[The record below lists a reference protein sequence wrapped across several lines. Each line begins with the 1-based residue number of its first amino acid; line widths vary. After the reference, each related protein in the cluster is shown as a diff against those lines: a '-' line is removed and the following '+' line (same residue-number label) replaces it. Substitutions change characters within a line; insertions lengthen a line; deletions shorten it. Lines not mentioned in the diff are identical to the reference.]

1 MAHCLQTHLL
11 CISYFLHITTMMIE
25 ISQLESCTLTNES
38 LKDAFNVVLRGSWFL
53 IIRARPRSIDWA
65 SFRGYFL
72 LVVSRWY
79 QANHRKPFPAGVMSG
94 SLAGKDTGAAGIK
107 EDKERSYP
115 GNILL
120 IFLFTILQLN
130 VFEGERSKTL
140 RWT

>member
-1 MAHCLQTHLL
+1 
-11 CISYFLHITTMMIE
+11 MIE

-79 QANHRKPFPAGVMSG
+79 NVNHRKPFPAGVMSG